1 MSDSLK
7 VLGQIAPAATT
18 ETDLYTVPAATQTTV
33 SSIVIANRDSGAA
46 TQIIC
51 IYRRF
56 SNCNKRLFNF

>member
-18 ETDLYTVPAATQTTV
+18 ETDLYTVPAAITTTV

-46 TQIIC
+46 T
-51 IYRRF
+51 YRL
-56 SNCNKRLFNF
+56 SVSTEGSATATKTI